1 MSMSIQPNSNDFT
14 DLADR
19 LLPFEGVLNFRDLG
33 GYPTEDGRRVKYG
46 LLFRAAELTGMTDK
60 DKELFRSLG
69 IKTIFD
75 YRGAQEAKAKPDPVL
90 PGVTNMNLPA
100 IADEVPTDL
109 REMLQSGH
117 LTNMLSADFLS
128 KMYLDMAF
136 GNPSFKRLMETAMN
150 PDNLGLLH
158 HCAGG
163 RDRTGVGSAY
173 ILLAL
178 GVSGETIIEDYLI
191 SNRTLAPM
199 NAAMKAQMAAY
210 LSAEQTERLIAAL
223 ELRRE
228 TMAALFSAIDE
239 RYGSVEAFLEQEF
252 GMDAEKRKRFQ
263 DVCLETV

>member
-1 MSMSIQPNSNDFT
+1 MTTQPVLNDLS

-19 LLPFEGVLNFRDLG
+19 VLPFEGVLNFRDLG
-33 GYPTEDGRRVKYG
+33 GYSTEDGRRVKRG
-46 LLFRAAELTGMTDK
+46 ILFRAAELTGMTDK

-90 PGVTNMNLPA
+90 PGVTNIHQPA
-100 IADEVPTDL
+100 IAQEVPADM
-109 REMLQSGH
+109 RDMLQSGH
-117 LTNMLSADFLS
+117 LGNMLSADFLAN
-128 KMYLDMAF
+128 MYLDMAF
-136 GNPSFKRLMETAMN
+136 GNSSFKRLMETVMN

-178 GVSGETIIEDYLI
+178 GVPRETIIEDYLI

-199 NAAMKAQMAAY
+199 NAAMKEQMAAY
-210 LSAEQTERLIAAL
+210 LSAEQTERMIAAL

-252 GMDAEKRKRFQ
+252 GMDAEKRKQFQ
-263 DVCLETV
+263 DCCLETA